1 MLFGPVGG
9 SRSTIC
15 EITGDGKVDV
25 DSGSD
30 EAQSLLLEPWP
41 PLEKALVVEKGMNR
55 ESDEREILDPVL
67 VCLRKKHVK
76 HQARLPSPNPHKI
89 EVGV

>member
-1 MLFGPVGG
+1 MA
-9 SRSTIC
+9 
-15 EITGDGKVDV
+15 GKVNV

-55 ESDEREILDPVL
+55 ESDEREILDLVL
-67 VCLRKKHVK
+67 VLVSAQKTCETPC
-76 HQARLPSPNPHKI
+76 AFAEP
-89 EVGV
+89 